1 MNNQPE
7 QKQDKA
13 YAIRKIAVVF
23 LISVVMLVLLAAPVS
38 AGTCYLFAA
47 GTANKTLCIDPNI
60 IDYTNLSLLIG
71 NMAGIFP
78 GIVTLVVGVLPILI
92 TLAII
97 GVIFGILGA
106 VVGMIGSLAHGLL
119 K

>member
-1 MNNQPE
+1 MNKQPE
-7 QKQDKA
+7 QKQDKPHT
-13 YAIRKIAVVF
+13 IRRIAAVS

-38 AGTCYLFAA
+38 AGGTTCFYN
-47 GTANKTLCIDPNI
+47 TTVCINPNI
-60 IDYTNLSLLIG
+60 IDYPNLSLLIG

-97 GVIFGILGA
+97 SVIFGVLGA
-106 VVGMIGSLAHGLL
+106 VIGMIGNLAHGLF